1 MAVTRDIAV
10 LVGSLRKEAYS
21 RRLALALA
29 KLALPELR
37 LEIVESG
44 DLPFCNQDLEDHG
57 APSSWRRFRDRIRA
71 ADGVLFVTPEYNP
84 SIPGALKNAVD
95 VGSRPYRQGVWAGK
109 PGAVVSASPGAIGGF
124 GASQHLRQTLAAVGM
139 PVLPQPEIY
148 IGGVDKLVDD
158 EGDFANESASELLKR
173 FIGAFGRWI
182 ERNHAG

>member
-1 MAVTRDIAV
+1 MAVTRDVAV
-10 LVGSLRKEAYS
+10 LVGSLRKGAYS

-37 LEIVESG
+37 LEIVGIG
-44 DLPFCNQDLEDHG
+44 DLPFYNQDLEDHG
-57 APSSWRRFRDRIRA
+57 TPPSWRRFRDRIRA
-71 ADGVLFVTPEYNP
+71 ADGVLFVTPEYNR

-95 VGSRPYRQGVWAGK
+95 VGSRPYGQGVWAGK

-124 GASQHLRQTLAAVGM
+124 GANQHLRQTLAAVGV

-158 EGDFANESASELLKR
+158 EGDFANESTSELLKR